1 MRRLIPALVLSFLIL
16 PLLSPPVGA
25 APFTA
30 GNVVVYRVGTG
41 SGTLSNAATEVFL
54 DEYTTSGTLVQSI
67 AMPTS
72 VSGSH
77 RRLTASGTATSEGQ
91 LNLSADGQYLTLT
104 GYDADVG
111 TAGIASTASATV
123 NRVVGVVDWNGNVN
137 TTTALSDAYDANNI
151 RSAVSTN
158 GTDIWT
164 AGTGSGS
171 SPGVRYTTLG
181 STTSTQLSTDVT
193 NIRTVKIFDGQLFAS
208 MQSGSFRAATVGTG
222 LPTSSGQT
230 ITNLP
235 GYPTSGTSNYS
246 FAMFDLNG
254 SVGFFG
260 TDMDTMYVAIDGASG
275 GVFKWTFDGTN
286 WVADGSVALADVRGL
301 TGVASGSSVT
311 LYVTTAG
318 ASNTLRTITDTSGYD
333 STMTGSFT
341 TLATAS
347 ANTAF
352 RGVAFVPV
360 PEPASLALSGSV
372 LVMAAAGWV
381 IRRRRQ
387 KLVAS
392 HAVEETAS

>member
-1 MRRLIPALVLSFLIL
+1 LTVD
-16 PLLSPPVGA
+16 
-25 APFTA
+25 
-30 GNVVVYRVGTG
+30 
-41 SGTLSNAATEVFL
+41 ATQVFL

-77 RRLTASGTATSEGQ
+77 RRLTAGGAGLAISEGQ

-104 GYDADVG
+104 GYDAAVG
-111 TAGIASTASATV
+111 TADVRNTASATV
-123 NRVVGVVDWNGNVN
+123 NRVVGVVDWAGNVN
-137 TTTALSDAYDANNI
+137 TTTALSDAYDGDSI

-158 GTDIWT
+158 GTDIWI

-171 SPGVRYTTLG
+171 SPGVRYTTVG

-208 MQSGSFRAATVGTG
+208 MQSDPFRIATVGTG
-222 LPTSSGQT
+222 LPTTSGQT

-235 GYPTSGTSNYS
+235 GYPTSGGTSNYS

-254 SVGFFG
+254 SVGFSG
-260 TDMDTMYVAIDGASG
+260 TDMDTLYVAIDGASG

-286 WVADGSVALADVRGL
+286 WVADGSVALPGVRGL

-311 LYVTTAG
+311 LYVINRDSYG
-318 ASNTLRTITDTSGYD
+318 SFLRTITDTSGYD
-333 STMTGSFT
+333 NAMTGSFT
-341 TLATAS
+341 TLAVAS
-347 ANTAF
+347 ANKDF
-352 RGVAFVPV
+352 RGVAFAPAAI

-372 LVMAAAGWV
+372 LVLAAAGWV

-392 HAVEETAS
+392 HAVEETAG